1 MCKIYAQKFGGMN
14 KTPYLC
20 VIITHSII
28 LNSNLMKKNKFNIN
42 EMNVVNSEAEAPK
55 STIKSRPSKRKLK
68 AAKNSNKSWLYI
80 QSSDKYRNHV
90 AIETCRRIT
99 ESLKSELYDGMS
111 IVLNE
116 RNCAKSEK
124 MQKRIMRRII
134 EKRQAQAT
142 HHKLGRTTDMFVP
155 SIERAN
161 VSRCMYEFA

>member
-1 MCKIYAQKFGGMN
+1 MRKIYAQKFGGMN

-28 LNSNLMKKNKFNIN
+28 LKSNLMKKNKFNVN
-42 EMNVVNSEAEAPK
+42 EMNVVNSEAGTPK
-55 STIKSRPSKRKLK
+55 STINFSTSKRKLK
-68 AAKNSNKSWLYI
+68 AAKNSNNSWLYI

-90 AIETCRRIT
+90 AIETCRRTT
-99 ESLKSELYDGMS
+99 ESLKLELYDGMS

-116 RNCAKSEK
+116 RNCVKSEK

-142 HHKLGRTTDMFVP
+142 HHKLGRTANLFVP
-155 SIERAN
+155 NIERAN

>member
-1 MCKIYAQKFGGMN
+1 MCKIYAQKFGGLN

-28 LNSNLMKKNKFNIN
+28 LKSNLMKKNKFNVN
-42 EMNVVNSEAEAPK
+42 EMNVVNSEAGTPK
-55 STIKSRPSKRKLK
+55 STINFSTSKRKLK
-68 AAKNSNKSWLYI
+68 AAKNSNNSWLYI

-90 AIETCRRIT
+90 AIETCRRTT
-99 ESLKSELYDGMS
+99 ESLKLELYDGMS

-116 RNCAKSEK
+116 RNCVKSEK

-142 HHKLGRTTDMFVP
+142 HHKLGRTANLFVP
-155 SIERAN
+155 NIERAN